1 MQFCAVA
8 FHARGRWAAASL
20 TLAALLA
27 ATPQAQAQA
36 PFVHKGEAGFV
47 VADIRYALGDDAE
60 KTGACPNGM
69 SLDVEQIFAQSAQ
82 GKRRRGETD
91 AAYAE
96 RLQTGAQAVSTA
108 PSGENLCMS
117 PQLAGP
123 DPFFRT
129 VSAPGIPADGIDLD
143 GVDSRSGDAP
153 PPGSCPHNDLP
164 GLQGAHGVDNQFF
177 RAVGCS
183 RSFQSN
189 GQSNGFAIE
198 MLTGAWG
205 ILLRLSGVDDIRNDD
220 DVEVGLYANAD
231 PIQLSPNRAPLE
243 YATYAMD
250 QDPRFRAKTHGRIK
264 DGVLTT
270 DPVDVRFRHVT
281 NSLRLE
287 RVLRDA
293 RLQMTLSGDGVLEGY
308 LAGYA
313 PVEAMY
319 DQQFGFRNGKDG
331 AGKPGNP
338 RLILGTANGAAR
350 VLGYSCPGIY
360 HALQQY
366 ADGHRDP
373 ASGQCTSISTQYRL
387 KAIPAF
393 VVDVATQSV
402 NSKLKEKANPD
413 AER

>member
-8 FHARGRWAAASL
+8 FHARGRWTAGAL

-27 ATPQAQAQA
+27 ATAPAQAQA

-47 VADIRYALGDDAE
+47 VTDIRYALGDDAE

-69 SLDVEQIFAQSAQ
+69 SLDVEQIFARSPQ

-96 RLQTGAQAVSTA
+96 RLQAGAQAVSTA
-108 PSGENLCMS
+108 PTGENLCMS

-123 DPFFRT
+123 DPYFRT

-153 PPGSCPHNDLP
+153 PPGACPHDDLP

-205 ILLRLSGVDDIRNDD
+205 ILLTLSGVDDIRNDD

-231 PIQLSPNRAPLE
+231 PIQLSPNRVPLE

-250 QDPRFRAKTHGRIK
+250 QDPRFRAKTRGRIK

-287 RVLRDA
+287 RVLRAA
-293 RLQMTLSGDGVLEGY
+293 RLQMTLSGDGALQGY

-366 ADGHRDP
+366 ADGDRDP

-393 VVDVATQSV
+393 VVDVATQSI
-402 NSKLKEKANPD
+402 NSKLKDKADPD